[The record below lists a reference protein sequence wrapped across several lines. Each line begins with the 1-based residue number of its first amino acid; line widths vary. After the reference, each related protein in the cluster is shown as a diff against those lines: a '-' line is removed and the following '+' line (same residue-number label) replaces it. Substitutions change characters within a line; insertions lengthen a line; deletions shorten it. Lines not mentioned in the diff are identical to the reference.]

1 MPEVMARTDTT
12 CWRYRKPSCAICW
25 KTQLSLHRVKDKE
38 EDRIFKPVEDI
49 SVISAELVTKM
60 TYLDAVK
67 EGKQFKKGFPSACT
81 INRRVIEYGEK
92 IRAFNTEKVKDAF
105 VNVAFADGTKT
116 HSQEKEKGKNGVNI
130 VLGMRK
136 GKKVLLM
143 RV

>member
-1 MPEVMARTDTT
+1 
-12 CWRYRKPSCAICW
+12 
-25 KTQLSLHRVKDKE
+25 
-38 EDRIFKPVEDI
+38 VEDI

-60 TYLDAVK
+60 TYRDAVK
-67 EGKQFKKGFPSACT
+67 EGKLFKKGSPSACT

-92 IRAFNTEKVKDAF
+92 IRAFNTENVKDAF

-116 HSQEKEKGKNGVNI
+116 HSQEKEKGKNGVNV

-143 RV
+143 